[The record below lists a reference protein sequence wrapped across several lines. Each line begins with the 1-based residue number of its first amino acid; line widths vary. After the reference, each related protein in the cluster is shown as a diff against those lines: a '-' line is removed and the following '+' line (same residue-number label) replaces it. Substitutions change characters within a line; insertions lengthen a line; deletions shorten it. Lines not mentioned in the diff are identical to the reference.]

1 MVRKLVLLLLMI
13 SCIVLPLSSHES
25 EYYPVSSEEW
35 RLVDDICRLSGV
47 TGPSSFGPVTG
58 RQLLLAL
65 ERAEKKGASPSLLEK
80 AREMIYAYDGL
91 YEDDLGSIALE
102 VELNLEGYYQTNG
115 DELTVPSFGYDNE
128 WFVRNYRERPSTLA
142 LKLESTV
149 GDHFYSRF
157 VMPAREKQ
165 IIDDFYWND
174 AFHFLGQAKIMEQ
187 NFPYDAGVSLSSDNL
202 SLITGRGKVSQGE
215 GFTGNTAIGDNYDYQ
230 EFLKLGANT
239 RNTGFFLTLTTF
251 DSSRNDNNRAYGE
264 IGAPYLVLD
273 SSFSGYRELR
283 HSAGYEASV
292 FDKVKVSLSFVT
304 LLDTDTAFDFRY
316 LNPFMVMHSYFNY
329 HEDTVLEAN
338 NIISLDLSFAIAKG
352 LRLYF
357 QFSMDQI
364 QFSSEAKGY
373 ANDYLYVDPNAYAAL
388 LNISWSKDIEDG
400 ILTLF
405 GEAVYTSPAM
415 YLNQKYYD
423 SEGNVT
429 QYKGKIENGQYTSSF
444 EPCWSQDFFLGYN
457 RTESYGYNADMAFS
471 GYIYGPDAIVFALGG
486 EYYIPEKLK
495 ISSSLFYMMHG
506 EKGRGSDI
514 NNYNFSGLD
523 TLETIN
529 VMSPTGVVEHTL
541 VAKVEGDYIINDY
554 VSIYGGAA
562 FSSFWNYHNV
572 EGKDFTNL
580 QTALGVKLKYSL

>member
-65 ERAEKKGASPSLLEK
+65 ERAEKKGASPSLLDK

-128 WFVRNYRERPSTLA
+128 WFVRNYRERPSTIS

-239 RNTGFFLTLTTF
+239 RNTGFFLTLTNF
-251 DSSRNDNNRAYGE
+251 DSSRPAIADSGH
-264 IGAPYLVLD
+264 LVTEPWKVQNAK
-273 SSFSGYRELR
+273 FSGYRELR

-364 QFSSEAKGY
+364 QFSGEAKGY
-373 ANDYLYVDPNAYAAL
+373 ANDYSYVDPNAYAAL

-423 SEGNVT
+423 DGNVT
-429 QYKGKIENGQYTSSF
+429 QYKGKMENGQYTSSF
-444 EPCWSQDFFLGYN
+444 VPCWSQDFLLGYN

-506 EKGRGSDI
+506 EKGRGFSI
-514 NNYNFSGLD
+514 ENYNFSGLD

-562 FSSFWNYHNV
+562 FSSFWNYRNV

>member
-1 MVRKLVLLLLMI
+1 MVRKFVLLI
-13 SCIVLPLSSHES
+13 FVICCVVLPLSSHES

-80 AREMIYAYDGL
+80 AREMIYAYDSL

-102 VELNLEGYYQTNG
+102 LELNLEGYYQTNG
-115 DELTVPSFGYDNE
+115 DELSVPSFGYDNE

-157 VMPAREKQ
+157 VMPSREKQ

-187 NFPYDAGVSLSSDNL
+187 NFPYDAGISLSSDNL

-239 RNTGFFLTLTTF
+239 RNTGFFLTLTNF
-251 DSSRNDNNRAYGE
+251 DSGRKYIA
-264 IGAPYLVLD
+264 D
-273 SSFSGYRELR
+273 SSQVITDPWRVQNAKFSGYRELR

-316 LNPFMVMHSYFNY
+316 LNPFMVMHSYFNF
-329 HEDTVLEAN
+329 HDNSVLEAN

-364 QFSSEAKGY
+364 QLSSEAKGY
-373 ANDYLYVDPNAYAAL
+373 VNDYSYVDPNAYAAL
-388 LNISWSKDIEDG
+388 LNLSWSKDIEDG

-423 SEGNVT
+423 DENVT

-444 EPCWSQDFFLGYN
+444 EPCWSQDFLLGYN
-457 RTESYGYNADMAFS
+457 RTESYGSNADMAFS

-486 EYYIPEKLK
+486 EYYIPEKLN

-506 EKGRGSDI
+506 EKGRGYDV
-514 NNYNFSGLD
+514 NNYNFAGI
-523 TLETIN
+523 ETIETLN
-529 VMSPTGVVEHTL
+529 VLSPTGVVEHTL

-562 FSSFWNYHNV
+562 FSSFWNYRNV